1 MGDLTGRIYRTAP
14 PPPAAVAVRNPVAAF
29 LRLVGWLWVLARHDA
44 LIPREANPLLGRAAG
59 AGCAG

>member
-44 LIPREANPLLGRAAG
+44 LIPREVTPLLPVWT
-59 AGCAG
+59 